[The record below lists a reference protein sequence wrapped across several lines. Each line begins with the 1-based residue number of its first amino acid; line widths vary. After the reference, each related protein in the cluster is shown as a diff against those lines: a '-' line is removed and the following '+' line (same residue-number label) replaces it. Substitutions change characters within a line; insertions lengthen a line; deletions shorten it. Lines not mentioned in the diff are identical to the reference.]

1 MLNQKLNNYHRVVAI
16 GGGHGLGRILAALS
30 FLGPRL
36 TGIVATTD
44 NGGSTGRLR
53 QDQQTIAWGDLRNC
67 LSHLAHRPSL
77 GSMLF
82 DHRFTG
88 DNELSGH
95 NLGNV
100 VLHALDQLC
109 VRPLEAVN
117 LIRGLLKIETQIIP
131 MSEASTHLVALS
143 HCGNKVFGE
152 LNVDGMSEAP
162 IALSLEP
169 EVEATSEA
177 CTALT
182 QADLIIIGPGSFLTS
197 ILPPLL
203 IPQIAKSIRES
214 NAHVILVDN
223 LAAEYSPASTF
234 SIEDKI
240 AWFNQVIGKEVIV
253 DVIQH
258 GLKIQQA
265 YTEINGVRFNQF
277 PLKSLHH
284 PGLHDKVALL
294 NAINQVC
301 EFHKQQMASNEF
313 FALTDVNKQSAV

>member
-1 MLNQKLNNYHRVVAI
+1 MLNQKFNNYHHVVAI
-16 GGGHGLGRILAALS
+16 GGGHGLGRILASLS

-131 MSEASTHLVALS
+131 MSEASTHLVALT

-152 LNVDGMSEAP
+152 LNVDGMKEAP

-169 EVEATSEA
+169 EVEATLEA
-177 CTALT
+177 CSALAN
-182 QADLIIIGPGSFLTS
+182 ADLIIIGPGSFLTS

-203 IPQIAKSIRES
+203 LPQIAKSIRES
-214 NAHVILVDN
+214 NAHVMLIDN
-223 LAAEYSPASTF
+223 LTAEYSPASTF

-240 AWFNQVIGKEVIV
+240 AWFNQVIGKEVIA

-258 GLKIQQA
+258 GSEIKLSHSN
-265 YTEINGVRFNQF
+265 INGVRFNHF
-277 PLKSLHH
+277 PLISQYH
-284 PGLHDKVALL
+284 PGLHDKTALAE
-294 NAINQVC
+294 AISQVC
-301 EFHKQQMASNEF
+301 DLHLKRIDLVEYRHCNM
-313 FALTDVNKQSAV
+313 T

>member
-1 MLNQKLNNYHRVVAI
+1 MLNHKLKNYHHVVAI

-30 FLGPRL
+30 FLGPKL
-36 TGIVATTD
+36 TGVVATTD

-117 LIRGLLKIETQIIP
+117 LIRGLLKIETNIIP

-143 HCGNKVFGE
+143 HCGSKVFGE
-152 LNVDGMSEAP
+152 LNVDGMLEAP
-162 IALSLEP
+162 IALLLEP

-177 CTALT
+177 CIALAK
-182 QADLIIIGPGSFLTS
+182 ADLIIIGPGSFLTS

-203 IPQIAKSIRES
+203 LPQIAKSIRDA
-214 NAHVILVDN
+214 NAHVILIDN
-223 LAAEYSPASTF
+223 LTAEYSPASTF

-240 AWFNQVIGKEVIV
+240 AWFNQIIGQNVIA

-258 GLKIQQA
+258 GSSVKLAHDQ
-265 YTEINGVRFNQF
+265 INGVRFNQF
-277 PLKSLHH
+277 PLVSQHH
-284 PGLHDKVALL
+284 PGLHDKKALSE
-294 NAINQVC
+294 AIDQVC
-301 EFHKQQMASNEF
+301 QLHYQPIDLAAQM
-313 FALTDVNKQSAV
+313 

>member
-1 MLNQKLNNYHRVVAI
+1 MLNHKLNNYHHVVAI
-16 GGGHGLGRILAALS
+16 GGGHGLGRILASLS

-131 MSEASTHLVALS
+131 MSEASTHLVALT

-152 LNVDGMSEAP
+152 LNVDGMKEAP

-177 CTALT
+177 CDALAK
-182 QADLIIIGPGSFLTS
+182 ADLIIIGPGSFLTS

-203 IPQIAKSIRES
+203 LPQIAKSIRDS
-214 NAHVILVDN
+214 NVHVMLIDN
-223 LAAEYSPASTF
+223 LTAEYSPASTF

-240 AWFNQVIGKEVIV
+240 AWFNQVIGKEVIA

-258 GLKIQQA
+258 ADEIKLS
-265 YTEINGVRFNQF
+265 YSNINGVRFNHF
-277 PLKSLHH
+277 PLVSQHH
-284 PGLHDKVALL
+284 PGLHDKTALAD
-294 NAINQVC
+294 AISQVC
-301 EFHKQQMASNEF
+301 DLYHTPIDMAQYRHCNI
-313 FALTDVNKQSAV
+313 K

>member
-1 MLNQKLNNYHRVVAI
+1 MLNQQLNNYHHVVAI

-67 LSHLAHRPSL
+67 LSHLASRPSL

-95 NLGNV
+95 NLGNL

-169 EVEATSEA
+169 EVEATFEA
-177 CTALT
+177 CSALAK
-182 QADLIIIGPGSFLTS
+182 ADLIIIGPGS
-197 ILPPLL
+197 LL
-203 IPQIAKSIRES
+203 I
-214 NAHVILVDN
+214 DN
-223 LAAEYSPASTF
+223 LTAEYSPASTF

-240 AWFNQVIGKEVIV
+240 AWFNQVIGKKVIA

-258 GLKIQQA
+258 GK
-265 YTEINGVRFNQF
+265 EIDLYHSNIDGVRFNCF
-277 PLKSLHH
+277 PLVSQHH
-284 PGLHDKVALL
+284 PGLHDKLALAA
-294 NAINQVC
+294 AIGQVC
-301 EFHKQQMASNEF
+301 DLHHKPVDWIA
-313 FALTDVNKQSAV
+313 

>member
-1 MLNQKLNNYHRVVAI
+1 MLNQQLLNIDHVVAI
-16 GGGHGLGRILAALS
+16 GGGHGLGRILAALA
-30 FLGPRL
+30 FLGPKL
-36 TGIVATTD
+36 SGIVATTD

-67 LSHLAHRPSL
+67 LSHLALRPSL

-88 DNELSGH
+88 NNELAGH

-109 VRPLEAVN
+109 VRPLDAVN
-117 LIRGLLKIETQIIP
+117 LIRGILKIETQIIP

-143 HCGNKVFGE
+143 HCGTKVFGE
-152 LNVDGMSEAP
+152 LNVDGMTEAP

-169 EVEATSEA
+169 LVQATSEA
-177 CTALT
+177 CLAIEKA
-182 QADLIIIGPGSFLTS
+182 QLIILGPGSFLTS

-203 IPQIAKSIRES
+203 IAEIAESIRNS
-214 NAHVILVDN
+214 NAHVILIDN
-223 LAAEYSPASTF
+223 LTAEYSPASTF

-240 AWFNQVIGKEVIV
+240 VWLNQIIGKKVIV

-258 GLKIQQA
+258 ADKQMLA
-265 YTEINGVRFNQF
+265 SHYCEEVRFNQF
-277 PLKSLHH
+277 NLVSQHH
-284 PGLHDKVALL
+284 PGLHDKAALAE
-294 NAINQVC
+294 AIERVC
-301 EFHKQQMASNEF
+301 QFHLAQRQMPDLKMNTVMHM
-313 FALTDVNKQSAV
+313 TD

>member
-1 MLNQKLNNYHRVVAI
+1 MLDQKLNNYHHVVAI

-67 LSHLAHRPSL
+67 LSHLALRPSL

-95 NLGNV
+95 NLGNL

-131 MSEASTHLVALS
+131 MSEASTHLVALT

-152 LNVDGMSEAP
+152 LNVDGMKEAP

-177 CTALT
+177 CCALAE
-182 QADLIIIGPGSFLTS
+182 ADLIIIGPGSFLTS

-203 IPQIAKSIRES
+203 IPQLTKSIRDS
-214 NAHVILVDN
+214 QAHVILVDN
-223 LAAEYSPASTF
+223 LTPEYSPASTF

-240 AWFNQVIGKEVIV
+240 AWFNQLIGKEVIA

-258 GLKIQQA
+258 GNKIELA
-265 YTEINGVRFNQF
+265 CSEANGVRFNHF
-277 PLKSLHH
+277 PLVSQHH
-284 PGLHDKVALL
+284 PGLHDKLALAE
-294 NAINQVC
+294 AISQVC
-301 EFHKQQMASNEF
+301 GSYQSNSK
-313 FALTDVNKQSAV
+313 AIDLTKILSATA

>member
-1 MLNQKLNNYHRVVAI
+1 MLNQKLTSFNHVVAI
-16 GGGHGLGRILAALS
+16 GGGHGLGTILASLS
-30 FLGPRL
+30 SLGPRL

-88 DNELSGH
+88 NNELSGH

-109 VRPLEAVN
+109 VRPLEAIN
-117 LIRGLLKIETQIIP
+117 LIRGLLKIETSIIP

-152 LNVDGMSEAP
+152 LNVDGMKEAP
-162 IALSLEP
+162 IALTLEP
-169 EVEATSEA
+169 EVQATSEA
-177 CTALT
+177 CAAIE
-182 QADLIIIGPGSFLTS
+182 QAQLIILGPGSFLTS
-197 ILPPLL
+197 IMPPLL
-203 IPQIAKSIRES
+203 LPEIANSIRKA
-214 NAHVILVDN
+214 NAHVVLIDN
-223 LAAEYSPASTF
+223 LTAEYSPASTF

-240 AWFNQVIGKEVIV
+240 VWFNQVIGKNVIA

-258 GLKIQQA
+258 GTTPQLA
-265 YTEINGVRFNQF
+265 SHYSHEVRFNQF
-277 PLKSLHH
+277 PLMSDHH
-284 PGLHDKVALL
+284 PGLHDKQALAD
-294 NAINQVC
+294 AIEEVC
-301 EFHKQQMASNEF
+301 HFRLAQLHLLRCS
-313 FALTDVNKQSAV
+313 

>member
-1 MLNQKLNNYHRVVAI
+1 MLNQKLTHVDHVVAI
-16 GGGHGLGRILAALS
+16 GGGHGLGRICASLS
-30 FLGPRL
+30 SLGPRL

-88 DNELSGH
+88 NNELAGH

-117 LIRGLLKIETQIIP
+117 LIRGLLKIETSIIP

-152 LNVDGMSEAP
+152 LNVDGMKEAP
-162 IALSLEP
+162 IALTLEP
-169 EVEATSEA
+169 QVQATSEA
-177 CTALT
+177 CRAIE
-182 QADLIIIGPGSFLTS
+182 QAQLIILGPGSFLTS
-197 ILPPLL
+197 IMPPLL
-203 IPQIAKSIRES
+203 LPEITNSIRNA
-214 NAHVILVDN
+214 NAHVILIDN
-223 LAAEYSPASTF
+223 LTAEYSPASTF

-240 AWFNQVIGKEVIV
+240 VWLNQVIGKNVIA

-258 GLKIQQA
+258 GTKAQLA
-265 YTEINGVRFNQF
+265 SHYSHEVRFNQF
-277 PLKSLHH
+277 PLMSDHH
-284 PGLHDKVALL
+284 PGLHDKQALAD
-294 NAINQVC
+294 AIEEVC
-301 EFHKQQMASNEF
+301 YFQLAQLHLPRCS
-313 FALTDVNKQSAV
+313 

>member
-1 MLNQKLNNYHRVVAI
+1 MLRKYHNIMLNHQLINTKHVVAI

-67 LSHLAHRPSL
+67 LSHLSHRPSL
-77 GSMLF
+77 GAMLF

-88 DNELSGH
+88 TNELAGH
-95 NLGNV
+95 NLGNL

-117 LIRGLLKIETQIIP
+117 LIRGILNIETNIIP

-143 HCGNKVFGE
+143 HCGAKVFGE
-152 LNVDGMSEAP
+152 LNVDSMKEAP

-169 EVEATSEA
+169 QVQATNEA
-177 CTALT
+177 CAAIE
-182 QADLIIIGPGSFLTS
+182 QAELIILGPGSFLTS
-197 ILPPLL
+197 VIPPLL
-203 IPQIAKSIRES
+203 LPEIAASIRHS
-214 NAHVILVDN
+214 NAHVILIDN
-223 LAAEYSPASTF
+223 LTAEYSPASTF

-240 AWFNQVIGKEVIV
+240 VWLNQLIGKEAII
-253 DVIQH
+253 DVIQDNSAAN
-258 GLKIQQA
+258 ITSQ
-265 YTEINGVRFNQF
+265 YCTNVRFNQF
-277 PLKSLHH
+277 NLVSHH
-284 PGLHDKVALL
+284 HSGLHDKQSLAE
-294 NAINQVC
+294 AIEQV
-301 EFHKQQMASNEF
+301 HLHYQTQ
-313 FALTDVNKQSAV
+313 LQPQV

>member
-1 MLNQKLNNYHRVVAI
+1 MLNQQLNNYHHVVAI

-67 LSHLAHRPSL
+67 LSHLASRPSL

-95 NLGNV
+95 NLGNL

-169 EVEATSEA
+169 EVEATFEA
-177 CTALT
+177 CSALAK
-182 QADLIIIGPGSFLTS
+182 ADLIIIGPGSFLTS

-203 IPQIAKSIRES
+203 LPQIARSIRNS
-214 NAHVILVDN
+214 NAHVMLIDN
-223 LAAEYSPASTF
+223 LTAEYSPASTF

-240 AWFNQVIGKEVIV
+240 AWFNQVIGKKVIT

-258 GLKIQQA
+258 GK
-265 YTEINGVRFNQF
+265 EIDLYHSNIDGVRFNCF
-277 PLKSLHH
+277 PLVSQHH
-284 PGLHDKVALL
+284 PGLHDKLALAA
-294 NAINQVC
+294 AIGQVC
-301 EFHKQQMASNEF
+301 DLHHKPVDCIA
-313 FALTDVNKQSAV
+313 

>member
-1 MLNQKLNNYHRVVAI
+1 M
-16 GGGHGLGRILAALS
+16 
-30 FLGPRL
+30 
-36 TGIVATTD
+36 
-44 NGGSTGRLR
+44 
-53 QDQQTIAWGDLRNC
+53 GDLRNC

-131 MSEASTHLVALS
+131 MSEASTHLVALT

-152 LNVDGMSEAP
+152 LNVDGMKEAP

-177 CTALT
+177 CDALAK
-182 QADLIIIGPGSFLTS
+182 ADLIIIGPGSFLTS

-203 IPQIAKSIRES
+203 LPQIAKSIRDS
-214 NAHVILVDN
+214 NAHVMLIDN
-223 LAAEYSPASTF
+223 LTAEYSPASTF

-240 AWFNQVIGKEVIV
+240 AWFNQVIGKEVIA

-258 GLKIQQA
+258 ADEIKLSHSN
-265 YTEINGVRFNQF
+265 INGVRFNHF
-277 PLKSLHH
+277 PLVSQHH
-284 PGLHDKVALL
+284 PGLHDKTALAE
-294 NAINQVC
+294 AISQVC
-301 EFHKQQMASNEF
+301 DLHHTPIDMAQYRHCNM
-313 FALTDVNKQSAV
+313 K